1 MRVTADLD
9 LCQGHGVCQMEAP
22 EIFHVRERP
31 GDHDQVEVL
40 FDDVPE
46 ALHSKLEA
54 AVRFCPNRVLRI
66 RDAD

>member
-1 MRVTADLD
+1 
-9 LCQGHGVCQMEAP
+9 MEAP

-40 FDDVPE
+40 LDDVPE
-46 ALHSKLEA
+46 ALRSKLEA